1 MRNFT
6 KWIYW
11 HLGRSASNSN
21 WFLMVENNIVPGT
34 VTHLLVLVLAEM
46 KARLLALASLLLILW
61 VIKNFLH
68 IRSIFNTRNSS
79 PATVDLR
86 PENTG
91 PDL

>member
-1 MRNFT
+1 
-6 KWIYW
+6 
-11 HLGRSASNSN
+11 
-21 WFLMVENNIVPGT
+21 MVDNNIVPGT
-34 VTHLLVLVLAEM
+34 VTHLLVLVLTPEM
-46 KARLLALASLLLILW
+46 KARLLGLAFLLLILW